1 MANDGDGTAEN
12 VELRYSISDAA
23 GKGFVVDQRTGELF
37 VNTTID
43 FETKDSHKFNVR
55 ATNVGK

>member
-12 VELRYSISDAA
+12 VELRYSISGAA